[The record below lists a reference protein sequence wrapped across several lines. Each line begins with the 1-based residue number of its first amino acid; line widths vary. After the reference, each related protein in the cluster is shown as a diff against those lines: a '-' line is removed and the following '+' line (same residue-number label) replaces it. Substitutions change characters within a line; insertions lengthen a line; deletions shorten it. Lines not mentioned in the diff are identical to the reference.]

1 MKRLVCMICGLFIV
15 FLCQAQS
22 ILANGSF
29 EDRNICIEFHSGCAP
44 EGWFRFPLQRMNQ
57 SSMNR
62 AFTKGHFYETL
73 LMENRDASIGGRTFI
88 YTRLI
93 CPLEKGKTYRLR
105 VSVYTNGH
113 QFDHLDVALSN
124 YEPYRNQQFLT
135 GHPKNYSL
143 TLTRPSKYVN
153 DWREASVVITA
164 TGAERYLLLGNLS
177 PNKMPFTREYNY
189 DDPRIVYDID
199 SVSLLPVVGKWEP
212 CEKAVENLQLLYIN
226 NYRHTEFNYL
236 DNDPPLEKDTSLAP
250 NIVQADPPKPE
261 VVPAQKADT
270 LLIPDVLF
278 EFDKGVL
285 NPNFYPRLQNI
296 VKVLEQRPFRRLEI
310 IGHTDGLGSVEYNQ
324 QLSEQRAQAVANYL
338 FGHLQLT
345 AEKVKTSGEG
355 AARPVSTNQT
365 AAGRQQNRRV
375 EIIVIR

>member
-1 MKRLVCMICGLFIV
+1 MICGLFAVI
-15 FLCQAQS
+15 LCQAQS
-22 ILANGSF
+22 MLANGSF
-29 EDRNICIEFHSGCAP
+29 EDRNICIEFRSGCAP
-44 EGWFRFPLQRMNQ
+44 EGWFRFPLQRMNL
-57 SSMNR
+57 SNMNR
-62 AFTKGHFYETL
+62 ALSKGHFYESL
-73 LMENRDASIGGRTFI
+73 IMENRDASFGGRTFL

-164 TGAERYLLLGNLS
+164 KGTERYLLLGNLS

-189 DDPRIVYDID
+189 EDPRIVYDID

-212 CEKAVENLQLLYIN
+212 CEKAAENIQALYIN

-236 DNDPPLEKDTSLAP
+236 DDDLPLVKDTTIATT
-250 NIVQADPPKPE
+250 IAKADPPMPE
-261 VVPAQKADT
+261 VVPPQKADT

-285 NPNFYPRLQNI
+285 NPNFFPRMQQI
-296 VKVLEQRPFRRLEI
+296 VKVIEQRPFRRLEI
-310 IGHTDGLGSVEYNQ
+310 IGHTDSLGSFEYNQ
-324 QLSEQRAQAVANYL
+324 QLSEQRAQAVATYL
-338 FGHLQLT
+338 LGHLPLT
-345 AEKVKTSGEG
+345 PEKVKTSGEG
-355 AARPVSTNQT
+355 AGRPVSSNQT

>member
-1 MKRLVCMICGLFIV
+1 M
-15 FLCQAQS
+15 
-22 ILANGSF
+22 
-29 EDRNICIEFHSGCAP
+29 
-44 EGWFRFPLQRMNQ
+44 
-57 SSMNR
+57 
-62 AFTKGHFYETL
+62 
-73 LMENRDASIGGRTFI
+73 
-88 YTRLI
+88 
-93 CPLEKGKTYRLR
+93 
-105 VSVYTNGH
+105 
-113 QFDHLDVALSN
+113 
-124 YEPYRNQQFLT
+124 
-135 GHPKNYSL
+135 
-143 TLTRPSKYVN
+143 
-153 DWREASVVITA
+153 
-164 TGAERYLLLGNLS
+164 
-177 PNKMPFTREYNY
+177 
-189 DDPRIVYDID
+189 
-199 SVSLLPVVGKWEP
+199 
-212 CEKAVENLQLLYIN
+212 QLLYIN

-250 NIVQADPPKPE
+250 SIVQADPPKPE

>member
-1 MKRLVCMICGLFIV
+1 MKRLVCLTCGLFAV
-15 FLCQAQS
+15 FLCRAQS
-22 ILANGSF
+22 LLANGSF
-29 EDRNICIEFHSGCAP
+29 EHRNICIEFHSGCAP
-44 EGWFRFPLQRMNQ
+44 EGWFRFPLQLMNQ

-62 AFTKGHFYETL
+62 AFSRGHYYESL
-73 LMENRDASIGGRTFI
+73 LMENPEASNGGRTFI

-124 YEPYRNQQFLT
+124 YEPYRNKHLLT

-164 TGAERYLLLGNLS
+164 TGTERYLLLGNLS
-177 PNKMPFTREYNY
+177 PNKMPFTREYNF

-199 SVSLLPVVGKWEP
+199 SVSLLPVEGKWEP
-212 CEKAVENLQLLYIN
+212 CEKAAENLQLLYIN

-236 DNDPPLEKDTSLAP
+236 DDDPPLEKDTTLTP
-250 NIVQADPPKPE
+250 TIVHVDPPTADL
-261 VVPAQKADT
+261 VPIQKADT

-278 EFDKGVL
+278 EFDKGIL
-285 NPNFYPRLQNI
+285 NPNFYPRMQNI
-296 VKVLEQRPFRRLEI
+296 VKILEQRPFRRLEI

-324 QLSEQRAQAVANYL
+324 QLSEQRAQAVATYL
-338 FGHLQLT
+338 LGHLQLS

-355 AARPVSTNQT
+355 AGRPVSTNQT